1 MNGFVKSLNDWN
13 HTGLVQGNNDDDD
26 NEEESDWDANFFRN
40 TKDNDEKTIM
50 QMTM

>member
-13 HTGLVQGNNDDDD
+13 HTGLVQDNNDEDDD
-26 NEEESDWDANFFRN
+26 EEESDWDANFFTN

>member
-1 MNGFVKSLNDWN
+1 MIGTILDWFKIAIMNMMMKKFVI
-13 HTGLVQGNNDDDD
+13 
-26 NEEESDWDANFFRN
+26 N

>member
-1 MNGFVKSLNDWN
+1 MNGFVKSLYDWN
-13 HTGLVQGNNDDDD
+13 YTRLVQYDNDKDDD
-26 NEEESDWDANFFRN
+26 EEESGSDADFVIN